1 MIIYV
6 IYGFLFLL
14 AVFKDRAMLG
24 CSLDVTKDC
33 DNENG
38 KVTKGTKS
46 LSTDSTSTILN
57 KIKYASHANERIVVW
72 RTSFIIIAISIF
84 LSWFLLYQR
93 IPTELELAGVTVVFF
108 LFMYFACGFM
118 QYHMHRYIERNIGD
132 AVEILRGRTD
142 DS

>member
-1 MIIYV
+1 MIVYV
-6 IYGFLFLL
+6 VYGFLFLL

-24 CSLDVTKDC
+24 CTLDVTKDC

-46 LSTDSTSTILN
+46 LSTDSTLVILE
-57 KIKYASHANERIVVW
+57 KILYASHANERIVVW

-93 IPTELELAGVTVVFF
+93 IPTELELAGLTVVFF
-108 LFMYFACGFM
+108 LFMYFSCGFM
-118 QYHMHRYIERNIGD
+118 QYHLHRYIEKN
-132 AVEILRGRTD
+132 VEDSVSILKNRLG
-142 DS
+142 